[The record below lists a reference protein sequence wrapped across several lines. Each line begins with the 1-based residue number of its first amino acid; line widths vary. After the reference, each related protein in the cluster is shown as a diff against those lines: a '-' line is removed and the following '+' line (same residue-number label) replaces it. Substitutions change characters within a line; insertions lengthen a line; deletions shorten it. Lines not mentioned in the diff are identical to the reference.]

1 MTEIFEQK
9 SNRLQELF
17 KFNPRKCNSAS
28 SFSCCVHRDKNKC
41 FIALPTNS
49 EHIILFEKTLNGG
62 FSCVNTSLVFDSQ
75 ILLPNKDT
83 HKLIYDTEGQKKRV
97 STKILKM
104 DENNQ
109 YSNAITRPLPYG
121 CIKRAPKVP
130 SLLEFNRILDS
141 LSHEDKIGHLFI
153 VDIKFFNK
161 NEKTLLF
168 NEIYTPI
175 FEKEKIIE
183 PQHRS
188 VLQLLSIIN

>member
-1 MTEIFEQK
+1 MF
-9 SNRLQELF
+9 
-17 KFNPRKCNSAS
+17 
-28 SFSCCVHRDKNKC
+28 H
-41 FIALPTNS
+41 ALPTNS
-49 EHIILFEKTLNGG
+49 EHIILFEKTLNSG
-62 FSCVNTSLVFDSQ
+62 FSCVNTCLAFDSQ
-75 ILLPNKDT
+75 VLLPNKDT

-97 STKILKM
+97 STKTLKM

-109 YSNAITRPLPYG
+109 YSNDITRPLPYG

-161 NEKTLLF
+161 KEKTLVF

-188 VLQLLSIIN
+188 VLQLMSIIN